1 MATFPPPIL
10 LDLPEPLYRALIA
23 YQQQQG
29 YSSPA
34 IAIAGIL
41 SEFLQPPTPNLP
53 TWATQEQVQKLE
65 DRVNQLSQL
74 VHLLQNQ
81 AIAASPKTEDSPPPP
96 KNANANV
103 TRSKPFSSL
112 VTTEENDDEP
122 DEILYDF
129 LE

>member
-41 SEFLQPPTPNLP
+41 SEFLQPQTPNLP

-65 DRVNQLSQL
+65 AQFNQLSQL

-81 AIAASPKTEDSPPPP
+81 AIAASPKTEDSPSPP
-96 KNANANV
+96 KNTNV
-103 TRSKPFSSL
+103 TRSKSFSSSL